1 MSSTSDRAV
10 PRKRSG
16 VLANIGFNI
25 IIPTLVL
32 TKLSSEEHL
41 GPAWA
46 IVIALAFPVGYG
58 VRDWLQTRRPNF
70 FSILGVVSIVLT
82 GGMSLLALD
91 ASYIAIKEAAIP
103 GVLGLATLIS
113 AYTRWPLA
121 KVFLY
126 NEQVMRVQ
134 LVAAALER
142 HQAVTAF
149 EQRLRNASFMVA
161 GSFFLSS
168 VLNYLLAITLLV
180 SPPGTSAYAEE
191 LGRMTALSFPIIAV
205 PSTIVLMGA
214 MYYLLN
220 GIRKLTHLTFEEIFQ
235 EL

>member
-1 MSSTSDRAV
+1 VSSTSDRAA

-25 IIPTLVL
+25 VIPTLIL
-32 TKLSSEEHL
+32 TKLSSEEYL
-41 GPAWA
+41 GPAWG

-58 VRDWLQTRRPNF
+58 LRDWLQTRRHNF
-70 FSILGVVSIVLT
+70 FSILGIVSVVLT
-82 GGMSLLALD
+82 GSMSLLQLD
-91 ASYIAIKEAAIP
+91 PAYIAIKEAAIP
-103 GVLGLATLIS
+103 GLLGLATLIS

-121 KVFLY
+121 KIFLY
-126 NEQVMRVQ
+126 NEQVMRVER
-134 LVAAALER
+134 VKAALER
-142 HQAVTAF
+142 HQAETAF

-161 GSFFLSS
+161 ASFFLSS
-168 VLNYLLAITLLV
+168 VLNYMLARLLLV
-180 SPPGTSAYAEE
+180 SPPGTPEYAAE
-191 LGRMTALSFPIIAV
+191 LGKMTALSFPVIAV

-214 MYYLLN
+214 MFYLLS